1 MSECSIFCA
10 KTERAKSRWEIGR
23 KISRK
28 EISKM
33 TKKKIGLVVFWLGV
47 VWMIAWVYAGSGIF
61 GPILHSSTT
70 EEINQ
75 TIWAFTG
82 PLNRLYGVSVP
93 LGAILTGVG
102 ILLYAGVKGSTV
114 WKIGIGL
121 FLTFVISLVTLA
133 LNLYSPPL
141 FGIGG
146 TLILLSFIGIL
157 WLWAKERMDLKGSS
171 TIAAY
176 FKLGGYVFMLIAAWF
191 LCGKA
196 AEGFV
201 KGLEGLPTMSM
212 MNILILLALGWVFLF
227 LSDFKSRQQG

>member
-1 MSECSIFCA
+1 MM
-10 KTERAKSRWEIGR
+10 KNKV
-23 KISRK
+23 
-28 EISKM
+28 
-33 TKKKIGLVVFWLGV
+33 GLVVFWIGI

-61 GPILHSSTT
+61 GPLLHSLTT
-70 EEINQ
+70 EEINR
-75 TIWAFTG
+75 TIWAFSG
-82 PLNRLYGVSVP
+82 PLNRLYGLSVP
-93 LGAILTGVG
+93 LGAIVTGVG
-102 ILLYAGVKGSTV
+102 ILLYSGAKGSTV
-114 WKIGIGL
+114 WKVGIGL
-121 FLTFVISLVTLA
+121 FITFFISLVTLA

-157 WLWAKERMDLKGSS
+157 WLWAKKRIALKGSS
-171 TIAAY
+171 TTAAN
-176 FKLGGYVFMLIAAWF
+176 FKLVGYVFMLIAAWF

-227 LSDFKSRQQG
+227 LSDYKSRQQQASAGPSGVVS